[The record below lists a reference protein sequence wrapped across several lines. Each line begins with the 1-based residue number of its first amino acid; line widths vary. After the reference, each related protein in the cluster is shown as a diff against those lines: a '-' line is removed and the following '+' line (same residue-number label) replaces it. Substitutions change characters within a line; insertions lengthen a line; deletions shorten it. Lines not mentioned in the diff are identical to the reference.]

1 MWDQETLSMDHEAVY
16 ANMKSEMLSATMAF
30 MSQKCD
36 EKGRLLERNIDRETR
51 DGLRSL
57 SERQETGG
65 ARVQVTDKSGRH
77 LVDTTANYVASIQP
91 HVENDPVITLKDR
104 DKTERVLNGHSIQMT
119 QILRTGENHGHEVRV
134 WSAVTNHDG
143 HVPVLYGMPKELVS
157 LSRSDPW
164 RGLTKLKYVRT
175 SSSMCSTSRSP

>member
-1 MWDQETLSMDHEAVY
+1 MDHVKQRATDMAFCRRVTIPNPGKPSEEAVY
-16 ANMKSEMLSATMAF
+16 ANMKSEMRSATMAF

-91 HVENDPVITLKDR
+91 HV
-104 DKTERVLNGHSIQMT
+104 
-119 QILRTGENHGHEVRV
+119 
-134 WSAVTNHDG
+134 
-143 HVPVLYGMPKELVS
+143 
-157 LSRSDPW
+157 
-164 RGLTKLKYVRT
+164 
-175 SSSMCSTSRSP
+175 